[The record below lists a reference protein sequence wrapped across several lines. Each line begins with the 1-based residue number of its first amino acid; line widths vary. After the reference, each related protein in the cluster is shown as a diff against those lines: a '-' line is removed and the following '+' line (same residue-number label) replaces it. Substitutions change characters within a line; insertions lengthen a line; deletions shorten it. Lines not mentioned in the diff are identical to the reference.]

1 MTDQTTQ
8 FAGNMSH
15 IALMHRPYGPRVHM
29 DENAATAPAEAQ
41 VEAPANESDEISLT
55 DARQMLNAYLK
66 KQPAEGA
73 DDATADESPV
83 EGDDAPDDDQ
93 ATVETEEADPAQ
105 KPPLELP
112 RSWAKE
118 QLEHWNALPRA
129 SQEFV
134 IAQASKDSE
143 AVRAAQNKAADAAKA
158 AEAKAAAAEEVRQRY
173 EAKLPEV
180 MQGLTD
186 HNNREYADIKSQAD
200 LDTLIR
206 AMNQLATTDPVQAQQ
221 INAYLTGWQLHQ
233 QKMAATKAELDQSN
247 QRKASKEQTDWAEF
261 ISTNNAKAA
270 ERIPEL
276 ADKDKSQALTNKAG
290 DLLRSIGFT
299 EDDLN
304 GFQRGEKISPYDHR
318 MQSLIFEAIKSQD
331 IKQAGAT
338 LAAKAAPKT
347 LPPVVR
353 PGIARQAGDADSD
366 NIKSLENKL
375 NETGS
380 EKDAWALYQAKQR
393 VQSRRRVS

>member
-1 MTDQTTQ
+1 MTDKTTQ
-8 FAGNMSH
+8 FAGNTSH

-29 DENAATAPAEAQ
+29 DENAVSAPAEAQ
-41 VEAPANESDEISLT
+41 VEAPASESDEISLT

-83 EGDDAPDDDQ
+83 EGDADPETDPG
-93 ATVETEEADPAQ
+93 ETEEAEEAKDPPIERPKSWSKDEDAEWQ
-105 KPPLELP
+105 SLP
-112 RSWAKE
+112 RNMQQKIVARESE
-118 QLEHWNALPRA
+118 RDRGVVQ
-129 SQEFV
+129 SQ
-134 IAQASKDSE
+134 Q
-143 AVRAAQNKAADAAKA
+143 KAADAAKA

-247 QRKASKEQTDWAEF
+247 QRKASKEQTDWADF
-261 ISTNNAKAA
+261 ITTNNAKAA

-331 IKQAGAT
+331 IKQA
-338 LAAKAAPKT
+338 AASLKAAPKT